1 VAAQALY
8 FRALRAFVVKE
19 IFGALRMSQ
28 FAQKDSVADLDRDM
42 AGKNLSGY
50 WSLGMEG
57 LPRQPM
63 TKVEPCL
70 WKWADVYESLVRA
83 GEVISLENSER
94 RVVRL
99 VNPGLDK
106 KFGFAT
112 HTIQVSFQYVKP
124 GENARAHRH
133 TPAALRFVIQGNG
146 AYTTVNGQQ
155 CVMEP
160 GDLILTPNM
169 TWHDHS
175 NDSQEPMLWLDG
187 LDFPLVTALNQVM
200 QERFAE
206 RRQPI
211 ESNSEDAMGRLGGSV
226 RHGLPLADF
235 FHYKWRDTE
244 PTLRSLAKTPAARSR
259 FDGYLLEYRNPITG
273 GPTMTTIQCAVQL
286 LPAKDKTDAHRH
298 TSTVMYHVFRGQGAT
313 IIGEQEYEWRQG
325 DTFVV
330 PLWHTHRHVNASSK
344 EAILF
349 SMSDEPALRALEL
362 YREEA

>member
-1 VAAQALY
+1 MTAP
-8 FRALRAFVVKE
+8 
-19 IFGALRMSQ
+19 S
-28 FAQKDSVADLDRDM
+28 QKDSVALLDRDM

-50 WSLGMEG
+50 WRLGMEG
-57 LPRQPM
+57 LPSYPM

-83 GEVISLENSER
+83 GEVISLENSQR

-99 VNPGLDK
+99 VNPGLDQRNA
-106 KFGFAT
+106 FAT

-133 TPAALRFVIQGNG
+133 TPAALRFVVQGGG

-155 CVMEP
+155 CMMEP

-175 NDSQEPMLWLDG
+175 NDGSAPVIWLDG
-187 LDFPLVTALNQVM
+187 LDFPLVTALQQVM
-200 QERFAE
+200 QERYTE
-206 RRQPI
+206 RRQAI
-211 ESNSEDAMGRLGGSV
+211 EKNSEAVMSSLGSSI
-226 RHGLPLADF
+226 RHGLPLSDF
-235 FHYKWRDTE
+235 FHYKWRDSE
-244 PTLRSLAKTPAARSR
+244 PALRALAKSPSTRDR
-259 FDGYLLEYRNPITG
+259 FDGYLLEYRNPVTG

-286 LPAKDKTDAHRH
+286 LPAKESTEAHRH
-298 TSTVMYHVFRGQGAT
+298 TSTVMYHVFRGKGT
-313 IIGEQEYEWRQG
+313 SEIGEQKFDWQQG

-330 PLWHTHRHVNASSK
+330 PLWHAHRHVNSSSDD
-344 EAILF
+344 AILF
-349 SMSDEPALRALEL
+349 SMSDAPALRALEL

>member
-1 VAAQALY
+1 MIQPAKKVTIAA
-8 FRALRAFVVKE
+8 
-19 IFGALRMSQ
+19 
-28 FAQKDSVADLDRDM
+28 LDRDM

-57 LPRQPM
+57 LPSFPM
-63 TKVEPCL
+63 TKVEPSL
-70 WKWADVYESLVRA
+70 WRWTDVYESLVRA

-106 KFGFAT
+106 KHGFAT

-160 GDLILTPNM
+160 GDLILTPKL

-175 NDSQEPMLWLDG
+175 NESNEPMLWLDG
-187 LDFPLVTALNQVM
+187 LDFPLVTALHQVM

-211 ESNSEDAMGRLGGSV
+211 EKSSEEVMAKLTNSDY
-226 RHGLPLADF
+226 HGPPLADY

-244 PTLRSLAKTPAARSR
+244 PALRALAKAADGWNR
-259 FDGYLLEYRNPITG
+259 FDGYLLDYRSPLSG
-273 GPTMTTIQCAVQL
+273 GPTMATIQCALQL
-286 LPAKDKTDAHRH
+286 LPAKTKTESHRH
-298 TSTVMYHVFRGQGAT
+298 TSTVMYHVFRGSGSTQ
-313 IIGEQEYEWRQG
+313 IGEKQFDWQQG

-330 PLWHTHRHVNASSK
+330 PLWYAHRHANASAG
-344 EAILF
+344 EAMLF
-349 SMSDEPALRALEL
+349 SLSDAPALRALEL
-362 YREEA
+362 YNEEACG

>member
-1 VAAQALY
+1 MNQPA
-8 FRALRAFVVKE
+8 R
-19 IFGALRMSQ
+19 
-28 FAQKDSVADLDRDM
+28 KDSIEQLDQDM

-50 WSLGMEG
+50 WRLGMEG
-57 LPRQPM
+57 LPDYPVTSVR
-63 TKVEPCL
+63 PCL
-70 WKWADVYESLVRA
+70 WKWQDIYDSLVRA

-99 VNPGLDK
+99 VNPGLDRK
-106 KFGFAT
+106 HAFAT
-112 HTIQVSFQYVKP
+112 QTIQVSFQYVKP

-133 TPAALRFVIQGNG
+133 TPAALRFVIQGSG

-155 CVMEP
+155 CVMES

-175 NDSQEPMLWLDG
+175 NDGSAPIVWLDG
-187 LDFPLVTALNQVM
+187 LDFPLVTALHQVM
-200 QERFAE
+200 QERFVE

-211 ESNSEDAMGRLGGSV
+211 EKSSEAVMSGLGSSM
-226 RHGLPLADF
+226 RHGLPLNDF

-244 PTLRSLAKTPAARSR
+244 PALRLLATTPAKRDR
-259 FDGYLLEYRNPITG
+259 YDGYLLEYRNPVNA

-286 LPAKDKTDAHRH
+286 LPEKAETQTHRH
-298 TSTVMYHVFRGQGAT
+298 TSTVMYHVVRGKGAT
-313 IIGEQEYEWRQG
+313 QIGEQRFEWQKG

-330 PLWHTHRHVNASSK
+330 PLWHAHRHMNLSADD
-344 EAILF
+344 AILF
-349 SMSDEPALRALEL
+349 SLSDAPALRALGL

>member
-1 VAAQALY
+1 MKQTAQTDNIAL
-8 FRALRAFVVKE
+8 
-19 IFGALRMSQ
+19 
-28 FAQKDSVADLDRDM
+28 LDQDM
-42 AGKNLSGY
+42 ARKNLSGY

-57 LPRQPM
+57 LPPHP
-63 TKVEPCL
+63 TTTVEPCL
-70 WKWADVYESLVRA
+70 WKWADVHESLVRA

-99 VNPGLDK
+99 VNPGLDQK
-106 KFGFAT
+106 HGFAT
-112 HTIQVSFQYVKP
+112 HTIQISFQYVKP

-160 GDLILTPNM
+160 GDLILTPKL

-175 NDSQEPMLWLDG
+175 NDSSKPMLWLDG
-187 LDFPLVTALNQVM
+187 LDFPLVTALHQVM
-200 QERFAE
+200 QERYSE

-211 ESNSEDAMGRLGGSV
+211 EKSSEEVMGQLGGAI

-244 PTLRSLAKTPAARSR
+244 PALRAVTNSPAARNR
-259 FDGYLLEYRNPITG
+259 YDGYLLEYRNPLTG

-286 LPAKDKTDAHRH
+286 LPANEETDAHRH
-298 TSTVMYHVFRGQGAT
+298 TSTVMYHVFRGRGTTQ
-313 IIGEQEYEWRQG
+313 IGE
-325 DTFVV
+325 
-330 PLWHTHRHVNASSK
+330 
-344 EAILF
+344 
-349 SMSDEPALRALEL
+349 
-362 YREEA
+362 